1 MPISLNPFKHP
12 IAAKVALTY
21 VVLAATWILLSD
33 RLVLFLFS
41 DPETMSFASTVKGWL
56 FVAVTATLLYMQ
68 LHVYL
73 EQLDSEHAKLL
84 ESEARF
90 RGIFN
95 SVTEAIFIHRLGDF
109 AIIDANQRAS
119 DLLGYSRDEFCRS
132 GVAGFL
138 SSAGPVG
145 LKEAELVMGKAMREG
160 PQHVDCMVRHK
171 RGHSFWIGASLTKA
185 LLGETEV
192 LLVSVQDIE
201 ERKRTEQ
208 ALQRKNAIHAVLSGV
223 NKAMLEVRD
232 RQTLFDS
239 VCSVALQMTGF
250 RLAWVAQLVDE
261 RIQPH
266 CLFAVSARGEAKE
279 FVAEVLGRPHDAE
292 PGKRSP
298 ALEAAKDRHYV
309 VIDDIEHDGKLVL
322 LERAVSTYGL
332 RSAMSIPVEGGGF
345 RGAISFFSGEAN
357 YFNVEVILLLL
368 EVADSVSFALNKIY
382 EKEEQER
389 AEAQIR
395 LHAQVFENTR
405 DGMVITDAHNR
416 IIMANRALTEQTGYS
431 TEEIIGQNP
440 NILSSGRHDRGFYA
454 QMWAALDS
462 VGAWQGEIWNRRKD
476 GEVYLEWLSINTIRG
491 SDGRISNY
499 FANFS
504 DLSGRKA
511 QEELDWLKRFDV
523 LTGLPNRLLLEDRA
537 NEAIAHA
544 RQYGRHVALLC
555 INLNRFH
562 YVNESLGHPAGDKV
576 LKGVAE
582 RFARLAGEAA
592 TVSRLSGDN
601 FVVLIPDMAKPSEA
615 IPVAEGLLQA
625 ASEIHEVGETQI
637 SLTASIG
644 VALYPGDGEDFD
656 GLLKNSDAALVR
668 ARSDGGNTCQ
678 FYTGDLNERAGLS
691 LGLMAE
697 LRQALDSGWFTL
709 YYQPQVC
716 AQSGK
721 ISGVEALVRLNHP
734 GKGLISP
741 ADFIP
746 IAEET
751 GMIIPLG
758 EWIMR
763 EACRQ
768 LREWQ
773 TRGLGELVMAINLSP
788 KQLRDPNLQA
798 SILSTIG
805 QNNLNPHHL
814 ELEFTESALL
824 RDVAST
830 MQLIEELKA
839 LGVRLSIDDFGTGYS
854 SLSYLKRFPID
865 RIKIDQ
871 SFVRNIALGSTDA
884 AIVQA
889 IITLASSLGMTT
901 IAEGVETEQQA
912 ECLRTLNCHELQGYF
927 YGRPVP
933 PQMLEARLLS
943 NG

>member
-1 MPISLNPFKHP
+1 MLTSKKPFRHL
-12 IAAKVALTY
+12 IAIKVALTY
-21 VVLAATWILLSD
+21 VALAATWILLSD
-33 RLVLFLFS
+33 KLVLLLFS
-41 DPETMSFASTVKGWL
+41 EPEKMAFVSIIKGWL

-73 EQLDSEHAKLL
+73 QRLDTEHAKSL

-90 RGIFN
+90 RSIFN
-95 SVTEAIFIHRLGDF
+95 SASDAIFIHRIDNF
-109 AIIDANQRAS
+109 AIIDANQRAT
-119 DLLGYSRDEFCRS
+119 DLLGYSQEDFYHLGAAS
-132 GVAGFL
+132 FL
-138 SSAGPVG
+138 PDSEQHSI
-145 LKEAELVMGKAMREG
+145 KAVEILMHKAVREG
-160 PQHVDCMVRHK
+160 SQHLDAIARHK
-171 RGHSFWIGASLTKA
+171 RGHPFWVSISMTKA
-185 LLGETEV
+185 ILGGTEV
-192 LLVSVQDIE
+192 LLVSVQDID
-201 ERKRTEQ
+201 ERKRTEL

-223 NKAMLEVRD
+223 NKAILEVQD
-232 RQTLFDS
+232 RQTLFDT
-239 VCSVALQMTGF
+239 VCSVTLQMTGF
-250 RLAWVAQLVDE
+250 RLVWIAQLVSE
-261 RIQPH
+261 TVHPH
-266 CLFAVSARGEAKE
+266 NMLAMSARGEARG
-279 FVAEVLGRPHDAE
+279 FLIEVLSAPAGVLRE
-292 PGKRSP
+292 GRSP
-298 ALEAAKDRHYV
+298 SLEAARDRHYV
-309 VIDDIEHDGKLVL
+309 VIDDIEHDGKMVL
-322 LERAVSTYGL
+322 LDRAISPYGL
-332 RSAMSIPVEGGGF
+332 HSVMSIPIEGGGF
-345 RGAISFFSGEAN
+345 RGAISFFSGEPH

-382 EKEEQER
+382 EKEEKER
-389 AEAQIR
+389 TEAQIH
-395 LHAQVFENTR
+395 LHAQIFDNTR
-405 DGMVITDAHNR
+405 DGMAITDTSNR
-416 IIMANRALTEQTGYS
+416 IIMVNRAFTEQTGY
-431 TEEIIGQNP
+431 TTQEVLGQNP
-440 NILSSGRHDRGFYA
+440 NILSSGRHERGFYA
-454 QMWAALDS
+454 QMWAALES

-476 GEVYLEWLSINTIRG
+476 GEVYLEWLSINSIRDA
-491 SDGRISNY
+491 DGKISNY

-562 YVNESLGHPAGDKV
+562 YVNESLGHTAGDSV
-576 LKGVAE
+576 LKWVAE
-582 RFARLAGEAA
+582 RFVQKIGEAA
-592 TVSRLSGDN
+592 TISRLSGDN
-601 FVVLIPDMAKPSEA
+601 FVALIPDMSAPSEA
-615 IPVAEGLLQA
+615 IPIAEGLLQA
-625 ASEIHEVGETQI
+625 ASEINAIGETQI

-678 FYTGDLNERAGLS
+678 FYTSDLNERARLS

-716 AQSGK
+716 AENGE

-734 GKGLISP
+734 DKGLISP

-746 IAEET
+746 VAEET

-773 TRGLGELVMAINLSP
+773 SKGLRQLIMAINLSP

-798 SILSTIG
+798 TILSAIG
-805 QNNLNPHHL
+805 ENGLDPHYI

-830 MQLIEELKA
+830 IQLIEELKS

-871 SFVRNIALGSTDA
+871 SFVRNISNDSTDA

-889 IITLASSLGMTT
+889 IITLAGSLGMTT
-901 IAEGVETEQQA
+901 IAEGVETGEQA
-912 ECLRTLNCHELQGYF
+912 ECLRTLHCHELQGYY
-927 YGRPVP
+927 YGRPELP
-933 PQMLEARLLS
+933 STLEKTLLS
-943 NG
+943 GR